1 MDDDTD
7 STYLLMIL
15 IAMML
20 RDFVPI
26 VAEQKKELLMIYGR
40 KLLAPDSYLLVPN
53 AAEKKMIG
61 VLT

>member
-1 MDDDTD
+1 
-7 STYLLMIL
+7 
-15 IAMML
+15 MML